1 MEIKI
6 KDFYELIKNNSGTYE
21 VKTPDGFKPIGNI
34 YKKNNKIKYKILFEN
49 NIELI
54 ASEDHLIQTDTVNV
68 SENDLNLNIEIL
80 DNNTWLRLKN
90 LKKSDKIL
98 TKNGLSFP
106 KEITKIG
113 YGVTY
118 DLEVLDKEHR
128 YYSNGIVS
136 HNTGKSAIVNGLA
149 QLIIKGE
156 CPTNLLDKKILS
168 IEMSSLVAGTKYRGQ
183 FEERMKAIIDEL
195 KKRNDVIIFVD
206 ELHTMVGAGSSSGS
220 LDAAN
225 ILKPALARGQIQ
237 CIGATTFDEYK
248 NSVEKDGA
256 LERRFQKVIIE
267 PPTAEETRIILE
279 KLKERYEDYHNVKYT
294 DEAIDLCVK
303 LADRFIFERSFPDK
317 AIDILDEAG
326 SRTQISKSIPEH
338 IKKMSEEIK
347 KVIALKQS
355 SVKQQDFEK
364 SVVYRDKEKELKKTL
379 ETTKAEWK
387 EKVAQNAQ
395 IVDSDEIR
403 KVVSMIS
410 KIPVEKVSTNDAK
423 KYLELENIMKKE
435 IVGQDEAVSL
445 VARVLR
451 RNRTAISNP
460 NKPIGTFM
468 FLGNTGVGK
477 TETAKV
483 IANEIF
489 GPNSLI
495 RIDMSEYSEK
505 ISASRLTGA
514 APGYVGY
521 EEGGQLTEAVRRKPF
536 SVVLFDEIEKA
547 HSDIYNVL
555 LQILDE
561 GRLTDN
567 TGRVV
572 NFKNTIIIMTSNV
585 GVKKAQAFG
594 KGVGFTTS
602 SSLKEE
608 ETIKNNIMKE
618 LKDKFAP
625 EFLNRVNELVTFNQ
639 LNEENIKEIVKIQM
653 NKLKKRIDDI
663 GYVLSWT
670 PSVVDFIAKETYD
683 PMYGARPVERGI
695 QKLVE
700 DMISEELLRNEPS
713 LGSTMKLKF
722 SKKDNKLSVAFNE
735 KPTLELPSGD
745 VTE

>member
-1 MEIKI
+1 MEIEERENVNTNKESI
-6 KDFYELIKNNSGTYE
+6 LAQFSTDITELAKADLLDPVIGREREIERVAQILSRRNKNNP
-21 VKTPDGFKPIGNI
+21 VLIG
-34 YKKNNKIKYKILFEN
+34 E
-49 NIELI
+49 
-54 ASEDHLIQTDTVNV
+54 
-68 SENDLNLNIEIL
+68 
-80 DNNTWLRLKN
+80 
-90 LKKSDKIL
+90 
-98 TKNGLSFP
+98 P
-106 KEITKIG
+106 
-113 YGVTY
+113 GV
-118 DLEVLDKEHR
+118 
-128 YYSNGIVS
+128 
-136 HNTGKSAIVNGLA
+136 GKSAIVDGLA
-149 QLIIKGE
+149 QMIVKGE
-156 CPTNLLDKKILS
+156 CPTNLLDKKILC

-195 KKRNDVIIFVD
+195 KKRNDVIIFID
-206 ELHTMVGAGSSSGS
+206 ELHTMVGAGSSTGS

-225 ILKPALARGQIQ
+225 ILKPALARGVIQ

-267 PPTAEETRIILE
+267 PPTAEETKIILHN
-279 KLKERYEDYHNVKYT
+279 LKERYEDYHNVRYT
-294 DEAIDLCVK
+294 DEAIELCVK
-303 LADRFIFERSFPDK
+303 LADRFIFERAFPDK

-338 IKKMSEEIK
+338 IKQMSLEIK
-347 KVIALKQS
+347 EAIANKQAT
-355 SVKQQDFEK
+355 VKSQDFER
-364 SVVYRDKEKELKKTL
+364 SVFWRDKEKELKKQL
-379 ETTKAEWK
+379 EKAKIEWK
-387 EKVAQNAQ
+387 EKVALNAQ
-395 IVDSDEIR
+395 LVDGDEIR

-410 KIPVEKVSTNDAK
+410 KIPVEKISTNDAK
-423 KYLELENIMKKE
+423 KYLELEAIMKKE
-435 IVGQDEAVSL
+435 IVGQDEAISL
-445 VARVLR
+445 VSKVLR
-451 RNRTAISNP
+451 RNKTAISNP
-460 NKPIGTFM
+460 NKPIGTFL

-505 ISASRLTGA
+505 ISVSRLTGA

-585 GVKKAQAFG
+585 GVKNAVALG
-594 KGVGFTTS
+594 RGIGFNTS

-608 ETIKNNIMKE
+608 ESIKNNIMKA

-639 LNEENIKEIVKIQM
+639 LTEENIKEIVKIQL

-663 GYVLSWT
+663 GYKMSWS
-670 PSVVDFIAKETYD
+670 PVVVDHIAKETYD

-700 DMISEELLRNEPS
+700 DLISEELLRKEPS
-713 LGSTMKLKF
+713 TGSTLKIKY
-722 SKKDNKLSVAFNE
+722 SKKDNKLFIVFNE
-735 KPTLELPSGD
+735 KSGSNEI
-745 VTE
+745 TK

>member
-1 MEIKI
+1 M
-6 KDFYELIKNNSGTYE
+6 
-21 VKTPDGFKPIGNI
+21 
-34 YKKNNKIKYKILFEN
+34 
-49 NIELI
+49 
-54 ASEDHLIQTDTVNV
+54 
-68 SENDLNLNIEIL
+68 
-80 DNNTWLRLKN
+80 
-90 LKKSDKIL
+90 
-98 TKNGLSFP
+98 LSF
-106 KEITKIG
+106 
-113 YGVTY
+113 
-118 DLEVLDKEHR
+118 
-128 YYSNGIVS
+128 
-136 HNTGKSAIVNGLA
+136 
-149 QLIIKGE
+149 
-156 CPTNLLDKKILS
+156 
-168 IEMSSLVAGTKYRGQ
+168 
-183 FEERMKAIIDEL
+183 
-195 KKRNDVIIFVD
+195 FVD

-256 LERRFQKVIIE
+256 LERRFQKVIVE
-267 PPTAEETRIILE
+267 QPTAVETREILE
-279 KLKERYEDYHNVKYT
+279 NLKERYETFHNVKYT
-294 DEAIDLCVK
+294 PEALDLCVK
-303 LADRFIFERSFPDK
+303 LAERFIFDRSFPDK

-326 SRTQISKSIPEH
+326 SRTQISKSVPEH
-338 IKKMSEEIK
+338 IKDLNEQIK
-347 KVIALKQS
+347 QVVILKQN

-364 SVVYRDKEKELKKTL
+364 SVVHRDEERVLRENLQIAKD
-379 ETTKAEWK
+379 EWK
-387 EKVAQNAQ
+387 KNVAQNST
-395 IVDSDEIR
+395 IVDGDAIR
-403 KVVSMIS
+403 KVVSMQS
-410 KIPVEKVSTNDAK
+410 KIPVEKVSVNDAK
-423 KYLELENIMKKE
+423 KYLELENIMKKK
-435 IVGQDEAVSL
+435 IIGQDEAVSL
-445 VARVLR
+445 VAKVLR
-451 RNRTAISNP
+451 RNKTAISNP

-483 IANEIF
+483 IADEIF

-585 GVKKAQAFG
+585 GVKNAQAMG
-594 KGVGFTTS
+594 KGVGFTTV
-602 SSLKEE
+602 SSLKAEE
-608 ETIKNNIMKE
+608 AIKNNIMKS

-625 EFLNRVNELVTFNQ
+625 EFLNRINELVTFNQ
-639 LNEENIKEIVKIQM
+639 LTEDNIKSIVEIQL
-653 NKLKKRIDDI
+653 NLLKKRIDEM
-663 GYVLSWT
+663 GFKLSWGAG
-670 PSVVDFIAKETYD
+670 VVDFISKETYE

-700 DMISEELLRNEPS
+700 DLISEEILRNEPKA
-713 LGSTMKLKF
+713 GSAIKIKYG
-722 SKKDNKLSVAFNE
+722 KKDNKLSVQFDGQ
-735 KPTLELPSGD
+735 TLSLPES
-745 VTE
+745 TEE

>member
-1 MEIKI
+1 MDEKESISANKESILVQFSTDITELAKADLLDPVIGREKEIERVAQI
-6 KDFYELIKNNSGTYE
+6 LSRRNKNNP
-21 VKTPDGFKPIGNI
+21 VLIG
-34 YKKNNKIKYKILFEN
+34 E
-49 NIELI
+49 
-54 ASEDHLIQTDTVNV
+54 
-68 SENDLNLNIEIL
+68 
-80 DNNTWLRLKN
+80 
-90 LKKSDKIL
+90 
-98 TKNGLSFP
+98 P
-106 KEITKIG
+106 
-113 YGVTY
+113 GV
-118 DLEVLDKEHR
+118 
-128 YYSNGIVS
+128 
-136 HNTGKSAIVNGLA
+136 GKSAIVDGLA
-149 QLIIKGE
+149 QLIVKGE

-225 ILKPALARGQIQ
+225 ILKPALARGHIQ

-267 PPTAEETRIILE
+267 PPTAEETKVILHN
-279 KLKERYEDYHNVKYT
+279 LKERYEDYHNVRYT
-294 DEAIDLCVK
+294 DEAIELCVK
-303 LADRFIFERSFPDK
+303 LADRFIFERAFPDK

-326 SRTQISKSIPEH
+326 SRAQISKSIPEH
-338 IKKMSEEIK
+338 IKQMSAEIK
-347 KVIALKQS
+347 EVIALKQS
-355 SVKQQDFEK
+355 SVKAQDFEK
-364 SVVYRDKEKELKKTL
+364 SVIYRDKEKELKKKL
-379 ETTKAEWK
+379 EIAKNEWR
-387 EKVAQNAQ
+387 EKIALNAQ
-395 IVDSDEIR
+395 VVDGDEIR

-410 KIPVEKVSTNDAK
+410 KIPVEKVSINDAK
-423 KYLELENIMKKE
+423 KYLELENILKKE

-445 VARVLR
+445 ISKVLR
-451 RNRTAISNP
+451 RNKTAISNP

-505 ISASRLTGA
+505 ISSSRLTGA

-547 HSDIYNVL
+547 HPDIYNIL

-585 GVKKAQAFG
+585 GVKTAQALG
-594 KGVGFTTS
+594 KGIGFTTS
-602 SSLKEE
+602 STLKEE
-608 ETIKNNIMKE
+608 EIIKNNIMKA

-625 EFLNRVNELVTFNQ
+625 EFLNRINEIVIFNQ
-639 LNEENIKEIVKIQM
+639 LNEDNIKEIVKIHL

-663 GYVLSWT
+663 GYILTWT
-670 PSVVDFIAKETYD
+670 PSVIDYISKETYN

-695 QKLVE
+695 QKLIE
-700 DMISEELLRNEPS
+700 DMISEELLRNEPTT
-713 LGSTMKLKF
+713 GSNIKIQYN
-722 SKKDNKLSVAFNE
+722 KKDNKLFVVFDN
-735 KPTLELPSGD
+735 KLNINKN
-745 VTE
+745 